1 MEPPIATEPQT
12 SEFEEIEV
20 DSEDEVVEE
29 IYELSGD
36 SEDEAAVEELYS
48 LSGDEEYDVFESSEE
63 ELMDMNQP
71 VIGLQKDDLLY
82 DGAPI
87 TVSASYMMIFFFAKK
102 YNLTLSGFQSLLQ
115 LIRTHCPQS
124 NKCAKSVYKLKSF
137 ITEKFGGPEAP
148 TTFRYCAVCCKKVK
162 EGRTCATPGCTGK
175 SKPLVQ
181 FYAGDLTPQLKKR
194 MEGIS
199 LALSLFPIWDS
210 KQLFF
215 YWFFKRWIAPISTVK
230 SLSSE

>member
-1 MEPPIATEPQT
+1 MKPPITTEPQT
-12 SEFEEIEV
+12 TV
-20 DSEDEVVEE
+20 VGEDEVVEE
-29 IYELSGD
+29 ICKLSED

-48 LSGDEEYDVFESSEE
+48 LSGDEEYDIFESSEE

-137 ITEKFGGPEAP
+137 ITEKFGGLEAR
-148 TTFRYCAVCCKKVK
+148 TTFQYCAVCCKKVQ
-162 EGRTCATPGCTGK
+162 EGPHLRHTWVYGK
-175 SKPLVQ
+175 KQAPRSILRW
-181 FYAGDLTPQLKKR
+181 GDLTPQLKKR
-194 MEGIS
+194 MESICPT
-199 LALSLFPIWDS
+199 LSLSP
-210 KQLFF
+210 
-215 YWFFKRWIAPISTVK
+215 T
-230 SLSSE
+230 

>member
-82 DGAPI
+82 DGAHHC
-87 TVSASYMMIFFFAKK
+87 
-102 YNLTLSGFQSLLQ
+102 LS
-115 LIRTHCPQS
+115 
-124 NKCAKSVYKLKSF
+124 KLYDDF
-137 ITEKFGGPEAP
+137 
-148 TTFRYCAVCCKKVK
+148 
-162 EGRTCATPGCTGK
+162 
-175 SKPLVQ
+175 
-181 FYAGDLTPQLKKR
+181 
-194 MEGIS
+194 
-199 LALSLFPIWDS
+199 LFCQKI
-210 KQLFF
+210 
-215 YWFFKRWIAPISTVK
+215 
-230 SLSSE
+230 

>member
-1 MEPPIATEPQT
+1 MRCRRIC
-12 SEFEEIEV
+12 
-20 DSEDEVVEE
+20 
-29 IYELSGD
+29 ELSGD
-36 SEDEAAVEELYS
+36 SEDEAAVEELYG

-115 LIRTHCPQS
+115 LIRTQCPQN

-137 ITEKFGGPEAP
+137 IREKFGGLEAR
-148 TTFRYCAVCCKKVK
+148 TTFQYCAVCCKKVQ
-162 EGRTCATPGCTGK
+162 EGGICVTPGCTGK
-175 SKPLVQ
+175 NKPLVQ
-181 FYAGDLTPQLKKR
+181 FHAGDLTPQLKKR
-194 MEGIS
+194 MEGACLTIIIPH
-199 LALSLFPIWDS
+199 LR
-210 KQLFF
+210 
-215 YWFFKRWIAPISTVK
+215 FKTVVLVLVVQTLN
-230 SLSSE
+230 SADIHS

>member
-1 MEPPIATEPQT
+1 MKPPITTEPQT
-12 SEFEEIEV
+12 TV
-20 DSEDEVVEE
+20 VGEDEVVEE
-29 IYELSGD
+29 ICKLSED
-36 SEDEAAVEELYS
+36 SEDEAAVEELYG

-137 ITEKFGGPEAP
+137 ITEKFGGLEAH
-148 TTFRYCAVCCKKVK
+148 TTFRYCAVCCKKVQ

-194 MEGIS
+194 MESIC
-199 LALSLFPIWDS
+199 LTL
-210 KQLFF
+210 
-215 YWFFKRWIAPISTVK
+215 
-230 SLSSE
+230 SLSST